1 MLRLLNIKRRAR
13 WGYLWVTS
21 LTFFGVL
28 ACEWKPPRRPKIDK
42 QKTSADQL
50 KGVGVVLTDDFIF
63 DEDDLLVTPKLKT
76 SQSTTDQT
84 ERALESPDESKQPS
98 QTERQPERQAS
109 AETSLSPV
117 EAIKSRDYR
126 LTIDP
131 NGPPLIHLKRLVIA
145 KSVRRRRPRGV
156 SRIFKDTTKQVVLF
170 LKVRNFEAPQKIQLK
185 WIYQG
190 QVIQRDRLK
199 IGISP
204 RWRTWSLLQLGAL
217 DQKLG
222 EWRVEVETVKG
233 QKLLGATHF
242 KVETSTSNSTKR

>member
-1 MLRLLNIKRRAR
+1 
-13 WGYLWVTS
+13 
-21 LTFFGVL
+21 L
-28 ACEWKPPRRPKIDK
+28 ACEWKPPRRPKVDQ
-42 QKTSADQL
+42 QKTSGDQL
-50 KGVGVVLTDDFIF
+50 KGVDVVLTGDFIF
-63 DEDDLLVTPKLKT
+63 DEDDLLVTPKLKK
-76 SQSTTDQT
+76 SQPANDQT
-84 ERALESPDESKQPS
+84 ERAIEPLDQSKQPS
-98 QTERQPERQAS
+98 QPERQAS

-117 EAIKSRDYR
+117 EEIKSRDYR

-145 KSVRRRRPRGV
+145 KSVKRRRPRGV
-156 SRIFKDTTKQVVLF
+156 SRFFKDTTKQVVLF

-204 RWRTWSLLQLGAL
+204 RWRTWSLLQLRAL

-222 EWRVEVETVKG
+222 EWRVEVETVKD

-242 KVETSTSNSTKR
+242 KVEASTSNSPKR